1 MIDITSQIT
10 STVNV
15 FVTEVI
21 IGKFARDTVRVIVFT
36 PTSASFAVDKVRIV
50 P

>member
-15 FVTEVI
+15 FVTEGI
-21 IGKFARDTVRVIVFT
+21 IKKFARETVRVIIFK
-36 PTSASFAVDKVRIV
+36 PTSASFAVYKVRIV